1 MTVPLHPL
9 PLPRVPDWA
18 ALRAH
23 PARDAGLLH
32 FGAGPTLVARR
43 AKLGRPVYLATPYS
57 LRAVDPEGRWSADM
71 SVAAMGDAG
80 REIVRLQQV
89 GVTAISPVALSGVAV
104 HATLYPRPM
113 LDPLDAGLWAEW
125 CRPILD
131 SCSAVVVPDIRGW
144 SRSLGIWHEVR
155 AALARQTSVFVY
167 AEGPER

>member
-1 MTVPLHPL
+1 MTVPLHPT
-9 PLPRVPDWA
+9 PLSRVPDWA

-32 FGAGPTLVARR
+32 FGAGPALVARR

-57 LRAVDPEGRWSADM
+57 LRAVDREGRWSADM
-71 SVAAMGDAG
+71 SAAAMGDAG

-104 HATLYPRPM
+104 HATLYPRPV
-113 LDPLDAGLWAEW
+113 LDPLDAVLWAEW

-167 AEGPER
+167 AERPEQ